1 MANTF
6 KPKRSYTASNTPTL
20 AAGELGINA
29 ADGKMWIGNA
39 AGTAN
44 VLVSSL
50 SLADLTGTLAI
61 SKGGTNITTYTT
73 GDLLY
78 SSATNTL
85 AKLSGNTTTTKQFLS
100 QTGTGSASQAP
111 AWSTVSKSDVGLGS
125 VENTALSTWAG
136 STNVT
141 TLGTVGTGTWNA
153 TTIGLSKGGTNAALT
168 AVNGGVA
175 YSTASALALTAA
187 GTSGQILKSNGA
199 GAPTWMSTSSITSV
213 GTLSDLT
220 ITSTST
226 TTCPL
231 NINAALNQTG
241 LLFSIKD
248 SGSNYLFYVNVY
260 GSIYG
265 NNIDCKSLTV
275 GPLTYPNYHNSM
287 GGQVLTIDATGT
299 ITWATPSSSTPTT
312 AAGAYGDIQW
322 NDGSGGFTASSSFS
336 YLSSAYD
343 QLALYSSGGGLGV
356 FGIFASNVQTYPLL
370 EFRNYLGT
378 TVYSYFDAT
387 GNLYLNAQ
395 GNIKFAD
402 ADSSNY
408 AAIQAPA
415 TIPSNYTLTLPTTA
429 GTSNYVLKT
438 DGSGNLSWTNG
449 ISNLLGGGAG
459 QIPYNTSSG
468 ATSFLMAGTSGQ
480 VLRSNGVIGLMWEA
494 QGLFSGGRLTLTSA
508 TPITTADVTG
518 ATTLYYTPYNSDKI
532 SVYDGSN
539 WATYTFTE
547 RSLALGT
554 LTSGKNYDVFIYNN
568 AGTLTLEALAWSTD
582 TARATAL
589 VLTNGIYLKSGQTT
603 RRYLGTFRTTST
615 TTTED
620 SIAKRFVWNFNN
632 RVEKPLYKNGTTSHT
647 YTTASWR
654 NWNND
659 ATLRV
664 EFVLGIDAAQ
674 VIHFG
679 GAATGTGIDIGAGFD
694 GGTPGYDSVN
704 STGTGVSQVRA
715 GRAYSSRGTFL
726 GYHYCQMHEYGVSGT
741 TFLDAR
747 LEGTIW
753 C

>member
-1 MANTF
+1 VANTF

-29 ADGKMWIGNA
+29 ADGKIWIGNA

-44 VLVSSL
+44 VLIASL
-50 SLADLTGTLAI
+50 SLSDLTGTLAI
-61 SKGGTNITTYTT
+61 SKGGTNITTYTI

-78 SSATNTL
+78 SSAANTL

-111 AWSTVSKSDVGLGS
+111 AWSAVSKSDVGLGS

-136 STNVT
+136 SSNLT

-248 SGSNYLFYVNVY
+248 SGSNYLFYVNVN

-265 NNIDCKSLTV
+265 NNIDCKTLTV
-275 GPLTYPNYHNSM
+275 GPLTYPNYHNST
-287 GGQVLTIDATGT
+287 GGQVLTIDATGI

-370 EFRNYLGT
+370 EFRDYLGT

-395 GNIKFAD
+395 GNIRFAD

-415 TIPSNYTLTLPTTA
+415 TISSNYTLTLPTTA

-459 QIPYNTSSG
+459 QIPYNTASG

-532 SVYDGSN
+532 SVYDGYN

-620 SIAKRFVWNFNN
+620 SMAKRFVWNFNN
-632 RVEKPLYKNGTTSHT
+632 PVERLLYKNTYPTYSFGGHS
-647 YTTASWR
+647 YTTGQWR

-659 ATLRV
+659 STMSV
-664 EFVLGIDAAQ
+664 HFVIGLERNVTIN
-674 VIHFG
+674 FG
-679 GAATGTGIDIGAGFD
+679 CASSGGYASQGAAFD
-694 GGTPGYDSVN
+694 GATPGYDSVDM
-704 STGTGVSQVRA
+704 TGRA
-715 GRAYSSRGTFL
+715 GRAYTLRSSSAL
-726 GYHYCQMHEYGVSGT
+726 GYHYCTMMEYGTSGT
-741 TFLDAR
+741 TYIQAI
-747 LEGTIW
+747 LEGSFW